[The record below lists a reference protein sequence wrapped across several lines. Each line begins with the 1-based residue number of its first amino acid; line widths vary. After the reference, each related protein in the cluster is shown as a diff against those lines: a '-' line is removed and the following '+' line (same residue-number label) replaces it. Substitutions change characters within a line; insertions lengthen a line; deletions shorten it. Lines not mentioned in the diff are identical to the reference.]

1 MATLSALS
9 NMSSKRLPLANN
21 SNAVNSPFR
30 TLHPVSGKRSR
41 AQDPRDAGQPPLKK
55 QVLDHDHDENQQP
68 RSLIRQSLAQQEKDA
83 QLFLR
88 KPGNAPPTAFERKLA
103 AARKPPSAQKPQRT
117 ADSLESIRQWQR
129 HYRKAFPQFV
139 FYFES
144 VPDDV
149 RTKVSRQIQ
158 YLGAKEEKFF
168 SRSVTHVVT
177 TRPIPP
183 ELASTSFDDGHASK
197 SNTHHAS
204 LKTIDPSLLDR
215 PQDSTLTGAQKKTAD
230 LLEASLQGRN
240 HISNIQTLHTVEPRK
255 LGVQSNDVLSKARE
269 LGIKIWALEKLQ
281 RMMTTMFDTDTGEQ
295 PDQQRNIASTLRR
308 GEKADLQTLLRNEK
322 VIGPADRDL
331 AVAAQDSVQFR
342 GYYIYVHDMDERT
355 RPVMVR
361 DYPKVTHK
369 EEGKWPQFRLTPIG
383 RCPFVEDPSHTKKLR
398 LAEEMK
404 VAEAEKERKM
414 AAGVPV
420 TRSRAAAGTGHSQST
435 TSQPKEQMEPKDKTE
450 AVDDHVK
457 PLDPPKGIPN
467 KRQTSMDTGSM
478 PALFGST
485 QANMRGAPRFIGGE
499 PVASGVQPS
508 NITSAIRSQ
517 IVSSTISSTAPGTRN
532 VGASKEITA
541 LKRRALERG
550 ASANSNEPLQ
560 SSYLTD
566 MRAAINGDRQQ
577 APRAA
582 KRKAQETLGHIRE
595 EGEEETTK
603 SRRAQQVRKK
613 VVVEREMKAGYC
625 ENCRDKFDDFDAHC
639 QSRKHRK
646 FAMDKGNWSQL
657 DDLLSQLERPL
668 K

>member
-1 MATLSALS
+1 MT
-9 NMSSKRLPLANN
+9 SKRLPLANN

-30 TLHPVSGKRSR
+30 TLNPVSGKRSR

-55 QVLDHDHDENQQP
+55 QVLELDHDENQQP
-68 RSLIRQSLAQQEKDA
+68 RSLIRQSLASQEKDA
-83 QLFLR
+83 QLFLK

-103 AARKPPSAQKPQRT
+103 AARKPASAQKPQQRT

-183 ELASTSFDDGHASK
+183 ELASTSFDH
-197 SNTHHAS
+197 
-204 LKTIDPSLLDR
+204 
-215 PQDSTLTGAQKKTAD
+215 DSTLTGAQKKTAD

-240 HISNIQTLHTVEPRK
+240 HTSN
-255 LGVQSNDVLSKARE
+255 VQSNDVLSKARE

-295 PDQQRNIASTLRR
+295 PDHRRNIASTLRR
-308 GEKADLQTLLRNEK
+308 GEKPDLQTLLRNEK

-404 VAEAEKERKM
+404 AAEAEKERKL

-420 TRSRAAAGTGHSQST
+420 TRSRAAT
-435 TSQPKEQMEPKDKTE
+435 TSQPKEQAEPQNKDKDTTE
-450 AVDDHVK
+450 VADDHVK

-595 EGEEETTK
+595 EIEMVEAEKAK
-603 SRRAQQVRKK
+603 SRRTQQVRKK

-625 ENCRDKFDDFDAHC
+625 ENCRDKFEDFDVHC

-657 DDLLSQLERPL
+657 DDLLNQLERPL

>member
-1 MATLSALS
+1 M
-9 NMSSKRLPLANN
+9 
-21 SNAVNSPFR
+21 
-30 TLHPVSGKRSR
+30 
-41 AQDPRDAGQPPLKK
+41 
-55 QVLDHDHDENQQP
+55 
-68 RSLIRQSLAQQEKDA
+68 
-83 QLFLR
+83 
-88 KPGNAPPTAFERKLA
+88 
-103 AARKPPSAQKPQRT
+103 
-117 ADSLESIRQWQR
+117 
-129 HYRKAFPQFV
+129 
-139 FYFES
+139 
-144 VPDDV
+144 
-149 RTKVSRQIQ
+149 
-158 YLGAKEEKFF
+158 
-168 SRSVTHVVT
+168 VT

-183 ELASTSFDDGHASK
+183 ELASTSFDDGHSTSK
-197 SNTHHAS
+197 NDSHHAS

-240 HISNIQTLHTVEPRK
+240 HTSNVQRYVAPSHSFLSAIHTNLYICSLQTFEPRK

-295 PDQQRNIASTLRR
+295 PDHRRNIASTLRR

-404 VAEAEKERKM
+404 AAEAEKERKL
-414 AAGVPV
+414 ATGVPV
-420 TRSRAAAGTGHSQST
+420 TRSRAAT
-435 TSQPKEQMEPKDKTE
+435 TSQPKEQAEPQNKDKDTTE
-450 AVDDHVK
+450 VVDDHVK

-595 EGEEETTK
+595 EIEMVEAEKAK
-603 SRRAQQVRKK
+603 SRRTQQVRKK

-625 ENCRDKFDDFDAHC
+625 ENCRDKFEDFDVHC

-657 DDLLSQLERPL
+657 DDLLNQLERPL
-668 K
+668 KKV

>member
-1 MATLSALS
+1 
-9 NMSSKRLPLANN
+9 MSSKRLPLANN

-30 TLHPVSGKRSR
+30 SVNPVSGKRSR
-41 AQDPRDAGQPPLKK
+41 QQDPRDAGQPPTKK
-55 QVLDHDHDENQQP
+55 QVLELDHDENQQP

-103 AARKPPSAQKPQRT
+103 AARKPPSAQKPLQRT

-183 ELASTSFDDGHASK
+183 ELASTSFDDGHGTSK
-197 SNTHHAS
+197 NDSHHAS

-215 PQDSTLTGAQKKTAD
+215 PQDSNLTGAQKKTAD
-230 LLEASLQGRN
+230 LLEASLQGRAHHAN
-240 HISNIQTLHTVEPRK
+240 VQSLQTVEPRK

-295 PDQQRNIASTLRR
+295 PDHRRNIASTLRR

-404 VAEAEKERKM
+404 AAEAEKERKL

-420 TRSRAAAGTGHSQST
+420 TRSRAAAGTSLSQST
-435 TSQPKEQMEPKDKTE
+435 TSQPRDQVERQDKDKSE
-450 AVDDHVK
+450 FVNDDHVK

-566 MRAAINGDRQQ
+566 MRAAINGNGDRQQ

-595 EGEEETTK
+595 EGEEELTK

-613 VVVEREMKAGYC
+613 VAVEREMKAGYC

-657 DDLLSQLERPL
+657 DDLLNQLERPL

>member
-1 MATLSALS
+1 
-9 NMSSKRLPLANN
+9 MSSKRLPLANN

-30 TLHPVSGKRSR
+30 TVNPISGKRSR

-55 QVLDHDHDENQQP
+55 QVLDLDHDENQQP

-83 QLFLR
+83 QLFLK

-103 AARKPPSAQKPQRT
+103 AARKPPSAQKPIQRT

-144 VPDDV
+144 VSDDV

-183 ELASTSFDDGHASK
+183 ELASTSFEDGHSTSK
-197 SNTHHAS
+197 NDSHHTS

-230 LLEASLQGRN
+230 LLEASLQGRTQA
-240 HISNIQTLHTVEPRK
+240 SAAQSLQTVEPRK

-295 PDQQRNIASTLRR
+295 PNQRRHIVSTLRR

-342 GYYIYVHDMDERT
+342 GNYIYVHDMDERT

-398 LAEEMK
+398 LAEEQK
-404 VAEAEKERKM
+404 AADAEKERKL
-414 AAGVPV
+414 AAGIPV
-420 TRSRAAAGTGHSQST
+420 TRSRAAAGTGPSQST
-435 TSQPKEQMEPKDKTE
+435 TSQPKEPVERQDKPE
-450 AVDDHVK
+450 VVDDHVK
-457 PLDPPKGIPN
+457 PLDPPKNIPN
-467 KRQTSMDTGSM
+467 KRQNSMDTGSM

-532 VGASKEITA
+532 IGASKEITA

-550 ASANSNEPLQ
+550 ASVNSNEPLQ

-595 EGEEETTK
+595 EGEEDTSR
-603 SRRAQQVRKK
+603 SRRTQQVRKK

-646 FAMDKGNWSQL
+646 FAMAPENWSQL
-657 DDLLSQLERPL
+657 DDLLNQLERPL
-668 K
+668 KKV